1 MQIKLKV
8 LGGTHE
14 GKEIAIKQDKFLIGR
29 SESCQLRPKSESIS
43 RKHCALVQK
52 DGRLLVLDLKSRN
65 GTFVNDK
72 QLSPE
77 KAKILK
83 NGDHLRVGQLE
94 FEVVIEVGLGGAKK
108 PEVKDVK
115 EAAQRVAETS
125 SNDSRYV
132 EIDINSWLEEA
143 DQVDRSPAQDTR
155 QFVLEETNRIEMTI
169 AASNDETSLDNKDSS
184 ADSVESSSE
193 SAAAGPP
200 EAKKGPMKLPK
211 MTKGPTSKTSR
222 DAANE
227 TLKKYF
233 GGR

>member
-1 MQIKLKV
+1 M
-8 LGGTHE
+8 
-14 GKEIAIKQDKFLIGR
+14 
-29 SESCQLRPKSESIS
+29 
-43 RKHCALVQK
+43 
-52 DGRLLVLDLKSRN
+52 VLDLKSRN

-184 ADSVESSSE
+184 ADSVDSTSE
-193 SAAAGPP
+193 SAAAGAP
-200 EAKKGPMKLPK
+200 EAKKG
-211 MTKGPTSKTSR
+211 R
-222 DAANE
+222 
-227 TLKKYF
+227 
-233 GGR
+233 